1 MRHFEAAQTRHA
13 LSGGIG
19 GGNVFN
25 MPITLNA
32 QGAGPR
38 EVDVLRAQ
46 VNQLQSSIPALAV
59 RAVSDAQQRRIGR
72 AA

>member
-1 MRHFEAAQTRHA
+1 MPRGAGVLTAQQTRTA
-13 LSGGIG
+13 LSGGG
-19 GGNVFN
+19 GQVIN

-46 VNQLQSSIPALAV
+46 VQQLQRDMPVIAV
-59 RAVSDAQQRRIGR
+59 QAINNARGRRI